1 MRWQFVLS
9 QVGSGL
15 RRNLAMA
22 VAVVIVTFVSLSF
35 VGAAALLQMQVTK
48 MKGEWYDKVEV
59 AVFMCPDGSATA
71 SCAAGAVTEEQLAE
85 VRDTLESSALGAY
98 VEEVFLETP
107 EEAYEN
113 LREIA
118 DSPWLESV
126 TADQMQYSYRVKLVD
141 PEQYQVIADELSGV
155 AGVERVV
162 DQRETLEPLFNILNR
177 ATMLSVGLGLV
188 MVVAAVLLITTT
200 IRLSAMSR
208 QRETSIMRLVGA
220 SNMFI
225 QLPFML
231 EGALA
236 ALTGAALA
244 VAGLWAAVRYLI
256 QGWLAEGTPM
266 VNFVTTTDV
275 WIVAPFLVLA
285 AILLAGISSLVTL
298 GRYTKV

>member
-35 VGAAALLQMQVTK
+35 VGAAALLQMQVAK
-48 MKGEWYDKVEV
+48 MKGEWYDRVEV
-59 AVFMCPDGSATA
+59 AVFMCPDGSAAA
-71 SCAAGAVTEEQLAE
+71 SCAAGAVTEEQLTD
-85 VRDTLESSALGAY
+85 VRATLDSSALATY
-98 VEEVFLETP
+98 VEQVFLETP
-107 EEAYEN
+107 EDAYEN

-126 TADQMQYSYRVKLVD
+126 TPDQMQYSYRVKLVD

-220 SNMFI
+220 STMFI

-236 ALTGAALA
+236 ALAGAALA
-244 VAGLWAAVRYLI
+244 VTGLWAAVRYLVE
-256 QGWLAEGTPM
+256 GWLAEGAPM

-275 WIVAPFLVLA
+275 WLVAPFLVLA

>member
-22 VAVVIVTFVSLSF
+22 VAVVIVTFVSLTF
-35 VGAAALLQMQVTK
+35 VGAAALLQFQVNT

-59 AVFMCPDGSATA
+59 AVFMCPAGSAEPA
-71 SCAAGAVTEEQLAE
+71 CAAGAVTDQQLAD
-85 VRDTLESSALGAY
+85 VRSTLESADLADY
-98 VEEVFLETP
+98 VEQVYLETP

-118 DSPWLESV
+118 NSPWLESV
-126 TADQMQYSYRVKLVD
+126 TPDQMQYSYRVKLVD
-141 PEQYQVIADELSGV
+141 PEQYQVIADELTGV

-162 DQRETLEPLFNILNR
+162 DQRETLDPLFSILNR
-177 ATMLSVGLGLV
+177 ATLLSIGLGLV

-220 SNMFI
+220 STMFI

-236 ALTGAALA
+236 ALTGAVLA
-244 VAGLWAAVRYLI
+244 VVGLWAAVRYLV
-256 QGWLAEGTPM
+256 QGWLAEGAPM
-266 VNFVTTTDV
+266 VNFIDTSEV
-275 WIVAPFLVLA
+275 WLVAPFLLLA

>member
-15 RRNLAMA
+15 RRNLAMS
-22 VAVVIVTFVSLSF
+22 VAVIIVTFVSLTF

-59 AVFMCPDGSATA
+59 AVFMCPDGSASA
-71 SCAAGAVTEEQLAE
+71 ACAAGSVNEEQLAD
-85 VRDTLESSALGAY
+85 VREMLESSALASY
-98 VEEVFLETP
+98 VEQVFLETP
-107 EEAYEN
+107 EQAYEN
-113 LREIA
+113 LLEIA

-126 TADQMQYSYRVKLVD
+126 TPDQMQYSYRVKLVD

-155 AGVERVV
+155 SGVERVV

-236 ALTGAALA
+236 ALAGAALA
-244 VAGLWAAVRYLI
+244 VAGLWVSVRYLV

-285 AILLAGISSLVTL
+285 AILLAGVSSLVTL

>member
-9 QVGSGL
+9 QMGSGL
-15 RRNLAMA
+15 RRNMAMT
-22 VAVVIVTFVSLSF
+22 VAVIIVTFVSLTF
-35 VGAAALLQMQVTK
+35 VGAAALLQSQINN

-59 AVFMCPDGSATA
+59 AVFLCPTGSAVPA
-71 SCAAGAVTEEQLAE
+71 CAAGAVTEDQLAS
-85 VRDTLESSALGAY
+85 VRATLESPELSGY
-98 VEEVFLETP
+98 VERVYLETP
-107 EEAYEN
+107 EEAYAN
-113 LREIA
+113 LLEIT
-118 DSPWLESV
+118 DSPWLDSV
-126 TADQMQYSYRVKLVD
+126 TAEQMQYSYRVKLVD

-155 AGVERVV
+155 AGVERVI

-177 ATMLSVGLGLV
+177 ATMLSVGLGFV

-220 SNMFI
+220 SNIFI

-236 ALTGAALA
+236 ALAGAVLA
-244 VAGLWAAVRYLI
+244 VAALWAGVKYLV
-256 QGWLAEGTPM
+256 QDWLAEGAPM
-266 VNFVTTTDV
+266 VNFVDTGDV

>member
-15 RRNLAMA
+15 RRNLAMG
-22 VAVVIVTFVSLSF
+22 VAVVIVTFVSLTF
-35 VGAAALLQMQVTK
+35 VGAAALLQFQVGK

-59 AVFMCPDGSATA
+59 AVFMCPAGSAEPA
-71 SCAAGAVTEEQLAE
+71 CATGAVTDQQLTD
-85 VRDTLESSALGAY
+85 VRTALESDALADY
-98 VEEVFLETP
+98 VEQVYLETP
-107 EEAYEN
+107 EQAYQN

-126 TADQMQYSYRVKLVD
+126 TPDQMQYSYRVKLVD
-141 PEQYQVIADELSGV
+141 PEQYQVIADELTGV

-236 ALTGAALA
+236 ALIGAALA
-244 VAGLWAAVRYLI
+244 VTGLWAAVHYGV
-256 QGWLAEGTPM
+256 QGWLAEGAPM
-266 VNFVTTTDV
+266 VSFVTTADV

>member
-15 RRNLAMA
+15 RRNLAMG
-22 VAVVIVTFVSLSF
+22 VAVVIVTFVSLTF
-35 VGAAALLQMQVTK
+35 VGAAALLQFQVGK

-59 AVFMCPDGSATA
+59 AVFMCPAGSAEPA
-71 SCAAGAVTEEQLAE
+71 CATGAVTDQQLTD
-85 VRDTLESSALGAY
+85 VRTALESDALADY
-98 VEEVFLETP
+98 VEQVYLETP
-107 EEAYEN
+107 EQAYQN

-126 TADQMQYSYRVKLVD
+126 TPDQMQYSYRVKLVD
-141 PEQYQVIADELSGV
+141 PEQYQVIADELTGV

-162 DQRETLEPLFNILNR
+162 DQRETREPLFNILNR

-231 EGALA
+231 EGVFA
-236 ALTGAALA
+236 ALIGAPLALT
-244 VAGLWAAVRYLI
+244 GLWAAVHYGV
-256 QGWLAEGTPM
+256 QGWLAEGAPM
-266 VNFVTTTDV
+266 VSFVTTADV

>member
-15 RRNLAMA
+15 RRNLAMG
-22 VAVVIVTFVSLSF
+22 VAVVIVTFVSLTF
-35 VGAAALLQMQVTK
+35 VGAAALLQFQVGK

-59 AVFMCPDGSATA
+59 AVFMCPAGSAEPA
-71 SCAAGAVTEEQLAE
+71 CATGAVTDQQLTD
-85 VRDTLESSALGAY
+85 VRTALESDALADY
-98 VEEVFLETP
+98 VEQVYLETP
-107 EEAYEN
+107 EQAYQN

-126 TADQMQYSYRVKLVD
+126 TPDQMQYSYRVKLVD
-141 PEQYQVIADELSGV
+141 PEQYQVIADELTGV

-236 ALTGAALA
+236 ALTGALLA
-244 VAGLWAAVRYLI
+244 GVGLWVGVRYLVE
-256 QGWLAEGTPM
+256 GWLAEGAPM
-266 VNFVTTTDV
+266 ISFVTTADV
-275 WIVAPFLVLA
+275 MIITPFLLLA

>member
-22 VAVVIVTFVSLSF
+22 VAVIIVTFVSLTF

-59 AVFMCPDGSATA
+59 AVFMCPDGSASA
-71 SCAAGAVTEEQLAE
+71 ECAAGAVTEEQLSE
-85 VRDTLESSALGAY
+85 VRETLESSALASY
-98 VEEVFLETP
+98 VEQVFLETP
-107 EEAYEN
+107 EQAYEN
-113 LREIA
+113 LLEIA

-126 TADQMQYSYRVKLVD
+126 TPDQMQHSYRVKLVN

-155 AGVERVV
+155 SGVERVV

-236 ALTGAALA
+236 ALAGAALA
-244 VAGLWAAVRYLI
+244 VAGLWAAVRYLV

>member
-9 QVGSGL
+9 HVGSGL

-22 VAVVIVTFVSLSF
+22 VAVIIVTFVSLAF
-35 VGAAALLQMQVTK
+35 VGAAALLQFQVAR
-48 MKGEWYDKVEV
+48 MKGEWYDRVEV
-59 AVFMCPDGSATA
+59 AVFMCPGGSAEPT
-71 SCAAGAVTEEQLAE
+71 CAAGAVTDQQLAD
-85 VRDTLESSALGAY
+85 VRSTLESADLAEY
-98 VEEVFLETP
+98 VEQVYLETP
-107 EEAYEN
+107 EQAYAN
-113 LREIA
+113 LRQIA
-118 DSPWLESV
+118 NSPWLESV
-126 TADQMQYSYRVKLVD
+126 TPDQMQYSYRVKLVD
-141 PEQYQVIADELSGV
+141 PEQYQVIADELTGA

-162 DQRETLEPLFNILNR
+162 DQRETLEPLFTILNR
-177 ATMLSVGLGLV
+177 ATALAMGLGLV

-236 ALTGAALA
+236 ALTGALLA
-244 VAGLWAAVRYLI
+244 GVGLWVGVRYLVE
-256 QGWLAEGTPM
+256 GWLAEGAPM
-266 VNFVTTTDV
+266 ISFVTTADV
-275 WIVAPFLVLA
+275 MIITPFLLLA